1 MTSKRKDGRT
11 YLRETQPEVWKTA
24 QEMSRALAGEL
35 TGLKWEE
42 RVFIFDQFIREL
54 VDELMGPDGLN
65 DIALLPI
72 AELLPAGD
80 TSAEDAGQL
89 VASIRSIFTAAMMD
103 LPDEEY
109 SQLVMA
115 EDPQKALLLLIS
127 ELEEHNEAA
136 RTYIAKE
143 GLDSVLDA
151 LKPLVGV
158 TVLMLAD
165 RASGNTIEPLT
176 SAAKLK
182 ASLDETWGEELA

>member
-1 MTSKRKDGRT
+1 MATKRKDGRT

-24 QEMSRALAGEL
+24 HEMSGLLAAEL
-35 TGLKWEE
+35 ADLKWTEKS
-42 RVFIFDQFIREL
+42 FIFDQFIREL

-72 AELLPAGD
+72 AELLPEDD
-80 TSAEDAGQL
+80 TSAQDAGQM
-89 VASIRSIFTAAMMD
+89 VASVRSILTAAMMD
-103 LPDEEY
+103 LPDVEFDQLLVIEE
-109 SQLVMA
+109 
-115 EDPQKALLLLIS
+115 PQKALLLLVS

-143 GLDSVLDA
+143 GLACVLEA

-176 SAAKLK
+176 SAEKLK
-182 ASLDETWGEELA
+182 TSLDETWGEELA